1 MVVEDDFHGLLEILG
16 VLSAGGAS
24 LFQNVN
30 RHAQPSAGLGAF
42 DELLGDVHRV
52 ENHSLT
58 GSRDMSKHTML
69 DWIVLRAVRWI
80 MRHANLQAQ
89 TCGQMLQ
96 VLLEQVLRRTVAPA
110 TVA

>member
-1 MVVEDDFHGLLEILG
+1 MVVEDDFHGLLEVLG
-16 VLSAGGAS
+16 VLSASGVS

-30 RHAQPSAGLGAF
+30 RHAQPSAGLGSF

-58 GSRDMSKHTML
+58 GLRDMSKHAML
-69 DWIVLRAVRWI
+69 DRIVLRAVRRI
-80 MRHANLQAQ
+80 MRQANLQAQ